1 LRAQTLREILTARWA
16 CWIKTPMKHSI
27 DHDLDMAT
35 AKKVTDRAFAEYGS
49 RYPDYKPTLSWIDER
64 RADVSFSAKGVHLG
78 GAMVIAERSISL
90 DLDVPFLF
98 RPFQKKAIEV
108 IDREVKVWIQKARN
122 GQI

>member
-1 LRAQTLREILTARWA
+1 
-16 CWIKTPMKHSI
+16 MKHSI
-27 DHDLDMAT
+27 AHDLDLAT

-49 RYPDYKPTLSWIDER
+49 RYPAYEPTLSWIDDR
-64 RADVSFSAKGVHLG
+64 RADVSFNAKGVHLG
-78 GAMVIAERSISL
+78 GVMAIDETSISL

-108 IDREVKVWIQKARN
+108 IDREVKVWIGKARN

>member
-1 LRAQTLREILTARWA
+1 MNLTAHTA
-16 CWIKTPMKHSI
+16 CWMKRHMKHTI
-27 DHDLDMAT
+27 EHDLNMTT

-49 RYPDYKPTLSWIDER
+49 RYPDYQPTLSWIDDR
-64 RADVSFSAKGVHLG
+64 RADVSFSAKGIHLG
-78 GAMVIAERSISL
+78 GKMAIDEKSISL

-108 IDREVKVWIQKARN
+108 IDREVKVWIEKARA